1 MRHSQRG
8 IALLLAILG
17 GGVIASQLAAR
28 NVLADNQG
36 SDSSIA
42 TCAVPQIVNE
52 LMASDRFTPA
62 RDELANQLRDEITPL
77 FDRGRAMVDE
87 LQTMQPEDEETQAKM
102 RELQQLRQQHAQ
114 LEQQSSIRMGAFTA
128 EQIAECFTLV
138 RSSAGAVAE
147 DLGYDY
153 VISTVGEDEEL
164 NTSTVETVLRQMLAR
179 PVLFAPE
186 DADITDDVRE
196 DLNLE

>member
-1 MRHSQRG
+1 MRRTNAT
-8 IALLLAILG
+8 IAIIAAALLG
-17 GGVIASQLAAR
+17 GFIAQQFTTQRAHAA
-28 NVLADNQG
+28 LADG
-36 SDSSIA
+36 GSIA

-52 LMASDRFTPA
+52 LMASDRYAPA
-62 RDELANQLRDEITPL
+62 REELAEQINE
-77 FDRGRAMVDE
+77 E
-87 LQTMQPEDEETQAKM
+87 LQPLREEGQALLEELQGMKPEDEGAQSKVQ
-102 RELQQLRQQHAQ
+102 RVQQLRQQVQ
-114 LEQQSSIRMGAFTA
+114 RLEQQGAQRMEQFTA
-128 EQIAECFTLV
+128 EQIAECFKLT
-138 RSSAGAVAE
+138 RSSASAVAE

-164 NTSTVETVLRQMLAR
+164 NTQSVDTVLRQMLAR